1 MTNVNIE
8 KYPKTGEFCA
18 TLDFGNREV
27 CWNTI
32 HKQLHSGC
40 HCIWVQS
47 DLESYVIVYGKEESC
62 VQVVVNSLKDCAKE
76 GG

>member
-27 CWNTI
+27 SKI
-32 HKQLHSGC
+32 PLGSKY
-40 HCIWVQS
+40 S
-47 DLESYVIVYGKEESC
+47 DM
-62 VQVVVNSLKDCAKE
+62 
-76 GG
+76 